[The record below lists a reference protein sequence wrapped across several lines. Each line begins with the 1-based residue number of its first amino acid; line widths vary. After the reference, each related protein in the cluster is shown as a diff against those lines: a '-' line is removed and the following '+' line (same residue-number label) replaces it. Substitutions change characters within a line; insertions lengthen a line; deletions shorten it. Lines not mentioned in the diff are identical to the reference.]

1 MTLRHDQRAKS
12 AERRERGDIRAA
24 AGSKPC
30 VEPCVQLLT
39 SARAEGTYPF
49 NRNRAL
55 AAEVFS

>member
-12 AERRERGDIRAA
+12 AERRERGDICAA
-24 AGSKPC
+24 AGSK
-30 VEPCVQLLT
+30 PCVQLLT